1 MPYGEGTADRN
12 LSNYARMAALLN
24 RVSGVAGY
32 INLFPYYSTIP
43 NVTWEG
49 YESYVQEYM
58 QSIDQQK
65 LISFDHYVF
74 DNEEISEYFKNMSL
88 IRDAAEAQN
97 IPFWAFVQAGKSVSG
112 GNNPSEK
119 QFYWNVNTCLAMGA
133 KGIQYYPMQQ
143 PGTTV
148 NGLIYADGSKSVYY
162 NYAKTINKQIA
173 NMDHILMNCTHEGI
187 IAVDSRAINN
197 TADVTCRLSG
207 TSFRELTGVSTNLG
221 MGAIIGCFD
230 YNGKTALYVVNN
242 STYLSQNITLAF
254 DSAVSLTQY
263 TDNTQ
268 SLGSSQN
275 HSISL
280 QPGSAVLLVVE

>member
-1 MPYGEGTADRN
+1 
-12 LSNYARMAALLN
+12 
-24 RVSGVAGY
+24 
-32 INLFPYYSTIP
+32 
-43 NVTWEG
+43 
-49 YESYVQEYM
+49 
-58 QSIDQQK
+58 
-65 LISFDHYVF
+65 
-74 DNEEISEYFKNMSL
+74 
-88 IRDAAEAQN
+88 
-97 IPFWAFVQAGKSVSG
+97 
-112 GNNPSEK
+112 
-119 QFYWNVNTCLAMGA
+119 
-133 KGIQYYPMQQ
+133 
-143 PGTTV
+143 
-148 NGLIYADGSKSVYY
+148 
-162 NYAKTINKQIA
+162 
-173 NMDHILMNCTHEGI
+173 MNCTHEGI

-197 TADVTCRLSG
+197 TADVSCRLSG

-221 MGAIIGCFD
+221 MGAIIGCYD